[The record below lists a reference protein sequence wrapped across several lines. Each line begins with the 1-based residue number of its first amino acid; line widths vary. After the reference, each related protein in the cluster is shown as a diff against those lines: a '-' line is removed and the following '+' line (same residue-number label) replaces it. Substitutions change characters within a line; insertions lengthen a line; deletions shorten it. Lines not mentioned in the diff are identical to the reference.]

1 MDIMA
6 VAAIEKTEVQGAREP
21 PCREEICDIKTFEN
35 GWALKQKFEQIKQDS
50 KESRWCARGEC
61 EQELRTN

>member
-35 GWALKQKFEQIKQDS
+35 G
-50 KESRWCARGEC
+50 
-61 EQELRTN
+61 